1 MKTEQVAHLTR
12 TEKSYRTKKLTIM
25 AIMTAIAYLVTF
37 FFHLPMFG
45 FLSLE
50 FKDTILA
57 FSAFIFGPLAG
68 FIMVVVCGLVELV
81 TIGSTGWIGFIMN
94 IISSASFVCVA
105 ALIHKK
111 KPCLKSAVIGLIA
124 ATVAMTAA
132 MLLWNYL
139 ITPLYMG
146 VSRDAVVQMLIP
158 IFMPFNLLKAGLN
171 ASLAV
176 MLYPTISILE
186 KTNLIPK
193 KENDNSQHKG
203 VNIGL
208 WIFAAAVLITCVCF
222 VLVITG
228 TI

>member
-1 MKTEQVAHLTR
+1 MRTEQTVHLTR
-12 TEKSYRTKKLTIM
+12 IEKSYRVKKMTIM

-37 FFHLPMFG
+37 FFHFPMFG
-45 FLSLE
+45 FLSLD

-68 FIMVVVCGLVELV
+68 FIMAVVCGLIELV
-81 TIGSTGWIGFIMN
+81 TISSTGWIGLIMN
-94 IISSASFVCVA
+94 ILSSSAFVCVA

-111 KPCLKSAVIGLIA
+111 KPCMKNALIGVIAG
-124 ATVAMTAA
+124 TVAMTAV
-132 MLLWNYL
+132 MMLWNYL

-146 VSRDAVVQMLIP
+146 VSREAVTQMLIP
-158 IFMPFNLLKAGLN
+158 TFMPFNLLKGGLN

-193 KENDNSQHKG
+193 KENDELQHKKL
-203 VNIGL
+203 NIGL
-208 WIFAAAVLITCVCF
+208 LIFTSVVLITCVFF
-222 VLVITG
+222 VLTLTG